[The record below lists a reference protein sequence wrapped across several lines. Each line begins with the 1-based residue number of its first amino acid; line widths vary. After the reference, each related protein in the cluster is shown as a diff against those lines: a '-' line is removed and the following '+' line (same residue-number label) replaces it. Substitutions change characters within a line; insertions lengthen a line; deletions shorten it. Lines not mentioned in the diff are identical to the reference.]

1 MLGSGMLLVGVPMA
15 IGSCLRANRE
25 GADRGFALAAIV
37 VCAVAILLT
46 IAELFVPGGV
56 IRPFLP

>member
-1 MLGSGMLLVGVPMA
+1 MLLVGVPMA